1 MFIKDIIV
9 LTKYCRIFLVVL
21 NIVVGH
27 SKRVDACL
35 IIKPIFPYLK
45 HLYIL
50 LLRPL
55 IVLRISFKDS
65 KAYIKRHIYSFL
77 VKSTIIAYNREV
89 GALGRLSMPYSGS
102 QPRLSPFLRSEKVFT
117 LELSFPTVKRD

>member
-27 SKRVDACL
+27 NKRVYACL

-65 KAYIKRHIYSFL
+65 KAYIKRHICSFL
-77 VKSTIIAYNREV
+77 IKRAIIAYNKEV
-89 GALGRLSMPYSGS
+89 DTLGQLSIPYSGS
-102 QPRLSPFLRSEKVFT
+102 
-117 LELSFPTVKRD
+117 